1 VTTFSTKTLPF
12 DMVVVGGT
20 GDLARRKLLPSLY
33 FLHKNGQ
40 LDGDG
45 RILAVA
51 RHEMTTEAYREQV
64 AESSREEIPAKDFET
79 ATWESFVRRLHY
91 RSAPN
96 ADAATYRRLGKDLKG
111 SSGDGGE
118 GSRVRVFYLAT
129 APSLY
134 GDLAHAIGDA
144 GLIHPQTRI
153 VLEKPIGKDL
163 ASAQEINARVG
174 EAFREEQIFR
184 IDHYLGKET
193 VQNLMVLRFANA
205 LFEPLWRAEHI
216 DHVQITVAERLG
228 VEGRG
233 EYYDQS
239 GALRDMVQ
247 NHLLQLLCLVAMEPP
262 ARLEQDAIRDE
273 KIKVLHSL
281 RPIVEG
287 DVAHKTV
294 RAQYRE
300 GVVAGDRVP
309 GYLQE
314 PGIDAGSTTETFV
327 ALKAE
332 IDNWRWAGVPFYL
345 RTGKRM
351 AYRVSEIMIQF
362 RQVPHHIFA
371 ERLGAL
377 QDNRLVIRLQPDEF
391 IKLAM
396 MVKKPGPS
404 IRLRP
409 VDLNLNLAATFE
421 GRTPLAYERLLLDV
435 IQGNATLFMHRAE
448 VEAAWRWVEPI
459 LEGWQQLG
467 WRPRSYPAGSW
478 GPEESMAMML
488 RDGRSWYELLA

>member
-1 VTTFSTKTLPF
+1 MTASSNPAF

-33 FLHKNGQ
+33 LLHKNGQ
-40 LDGDG
+40 LSPAG

-51 RHEMTTEAYREQV
+51 RHELSTEQYREQI
-64 AESSREEIPAKDFET
+64 ANSSQQEIPADQLDPET
-79 ATWESFVRRLHY
+79 WDAFVRRLHY
-91 RSAPN
+91 RAAPN
-96 ADAATYRRLGKDLKG
+96 ATAAGYRSLTKDL
-111 SSGDGGE
+111 DQD

-129 APSLY
+129 MPSLY
-134 GDLAHAIGDA
+134 GDLAHAIGGA
-144 GLIHPQTRI
+144 GLITDSSRI
-153 VLEKPIGKDL
+153 VLEKPIGHDL
-163 ASAQEINARVG
+163 ASAQQINARVG

-205 LFEPLWRAEHI
+205 LFEPLWRSEHI

-228 VEGRG
+228 VEDRG
-233 EYYDQS
+233 EYYDHT

-262 ARLEQDAIRDE
+262 ARLEQDSIRDE
-273 KIKVLHSL
+273 KIKVLQSL
-281 RPIVEG
+281 RPIVDG
-287 DVAHKTV
+287 DVAKKTV

-300 GVVAGDRVP
+300 GVVAGERVA
-309 GYLQE
+309 GYHQE
-314 PGIDAGSTTETFV
+314 PGIGVDSSTETFV

-362 RQVPHHIFA
+362 RRVPHQIF
-371 ERLGAL
+371 EDRLGAL

-396 MVKKPGPS
+396 MVKNPGPN
-404 IRLRP
+404 IRLKP
-409 VDLNLNLAATFE
+409 VDLNLNLATTFA

-435 IQGNATLFMHRAE
+435 IQGSATLFMHRAE

-459 LEGWQQLG
+459 LEGWG
-467 WRPRSYPAGSW
+467 HREWRPRSYAAGSW
-478 GPEESMAMML
+478 GPEESMALML
-488 RDGRSWYELLA
+488 RDNRSWYELMA